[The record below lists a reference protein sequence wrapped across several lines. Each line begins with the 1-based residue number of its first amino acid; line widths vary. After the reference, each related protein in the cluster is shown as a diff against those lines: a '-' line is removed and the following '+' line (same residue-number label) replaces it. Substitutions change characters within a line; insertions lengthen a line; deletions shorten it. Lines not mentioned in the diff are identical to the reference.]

1 MSQTDLLLLA
11 GTFVAAIASGLAG
24 FAFALIVSGIYL
36 HVLEPAAATPLV
48 LACSAAAQV
57 IGMLRLRGAMSW
69 RGAAPLLAG
78 GLAGV
83 PAGALLLAHVPPGP
97 LKLAVGLFLVA
108 YASYALLAGQ
118 RAAPLRRGAAADVAI
133 GAVGGVMGGLAG
145 LSGAVPTLWVTLCVQ
160 GKEEQRAI
168 YQPYIFVMQLYGL
181 AWLGGTG
188 LLDAADP
195 RTFIL
200 VLPAVLAGTLVGLA
214 LYARVNDALFRR
226 IVLLLLLASGLS
238 LVA

>member
-1 MSQTDLLLLA
+1 MLLLA

-48 LACSAAAQV
+48 LACSATAQV

-69 RGAAPLLAG
+69 RGATPMLAG
-78 GLAGV
+78 GLVGV
-83 PAGALLLAHVPPGP
+83 PLGALLLSHVPPGP
-97 LKLAVGLFLVA
+97 FRLAVGAFLVA
-108 YASYALLAGQ
+108 YASYALLAGR
-118 RAAPLRRGAAADVAI
+118 RAAPLPRSAAVDAGI

-145 LSGAVPTLWVTLCVQ
+145 LSGAVPTLWVTMSVQ

-181 AWLGGTG
+181 AWLGGAG
-188 LLDAADP
+188 FLGAIDP
-195 RTFIL
+195 RLFLL
-200 VLPAVLAGTLVGLA
+200 VLPAVVAGTLVGLA

-226 IVLLLLLASGLS
+226 IVLVLLLASGLS